1 MFDFSFGEMLV
12 VALVAL
18 IVLGVYLISEAE
30 ITMGGMI
37 AAVMLSSRAIAP
49 LVQLSVLST
58 RYNQA
63 KSAMLILQKI
73 MDSPSE
79 QEEGRQYIQHSV
91 LSGLIE
97 FEGVSFNYPDSEQAS
112 LRNINL
118 VIHPGE
124 KVAIIGR
131 VGAGKT
137 TLEKLLL
144 GLYKPQSGSIRLD
157 GYDLA
162 QLHPAAL
169 RRNIGCVPQDITL
182 FFGTIRDNIIVG
194 HPLVDDMRVLRAARR
209 GGVTQFTNRDPNGL
223 ERQVG
228 EAGRL
233 LSGGQRQAIALARAL
248 LTDPPILLLDE
259 PTSNMDNRSESLVK
273 EELARLDKHT
283 TLILITHRTT
293 MLDAVDRLVVLDHGA
308 IVADGP
314 REEVLQMLKDG
325 RVRAR
330 EGTE

>member
-1 MFDFSFGEMLV
+1 M
-12 VALVAL
+12 
-18 IVLGVYLISEAE
+18 
-30 ITMGGMI
+30 
-37 AAVMLSSRAIAP
+37 
-49 LVQLSVLST
+49 
-58 RYNQA
+58 
-63 KSAMLILQKI
+63 
-73 MDSPSE
+73 
-79 QEEGRQYIQHSV
+79 
-91 LSGLIE
+91 
-97 FEGVSFNYPDSEQAS
+97 
-112 LRNINL
+112 
-118 VIHPGE
+118 
-124 KVAIIGR
+124 
-131 VGAGKT
+131 
-137 TLEKLLL
+137 
-144 GLYKPQSGSIRLD
+144 
-157 GYDLA
+157 
-162 QLHPAAL
+162 
-169 RRNIGCVPQDITL
+169 
-182 FFGTIRDNIIVG
+182 
-194 HPLVDDMRVLRAARR
+194 
-209 GGVTQFTNRDPNGL
+209 
-223 ERQVG
+223 G